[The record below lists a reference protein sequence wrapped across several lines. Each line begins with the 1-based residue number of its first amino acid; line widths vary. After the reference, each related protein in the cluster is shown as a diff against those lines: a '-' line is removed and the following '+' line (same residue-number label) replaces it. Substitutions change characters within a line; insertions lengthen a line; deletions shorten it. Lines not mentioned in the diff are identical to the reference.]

1 MNRTLKASVLGLAG
15 LGLLTSTALA
25 ELSGDLRII
34 SDMSN
39 PAPRAV
45 MESLAAE
52 FGAMHPISTSSWK
65 SSTAKPGKPR
75 FATRCRPTRPMS

>member
-39 PAPRAV
+39 PRRA
-45 MESLAAE
+45 
-52 FGAMHPISTSSWK
+52 
-65 SSTAKPGKPR
+65 R
-75 FATRCRPTRPMS
+75 